1 MGCERGGKSANGTG
15 TGTKEGVSWFE
26 ETSRLWSM
34 GFGAE
39 GK

>member
-1 MGCERGGKSANGTG
+1 MGCERGGKAANGSG
-15 TGTKEGVSWFE
+15 IGTKEGVSWFE
-26 ETSRLWSM
+26 EMGGLWGM